1 MRLSQVV
8 ISGDNNSDGLG
19 VGATKL
25 FRIPVEN
32 NTLTGKTSQETNST
46 WVLEK
51 VNRQLMEQEA

>member
-25 FRIPVEN
+25 FRIPVE
-32 NTLTGKTSQETNST
+32 K
-46 WVLEK
+46 
-51 VNRQLMEQEA
+51 